1 MAARLTHAALLAL
14 ALSACTPKAEEL
26 DGAPSEPEPGELAGG
41 PPAQQV
47 VLPGVINLTQPM
59 GSQIVPGCERTIAP
73 DYDHPPAMT
82 CLLFLVDE
90 PAGAKPAQEVDSSF
104 LRSMKSAGWN
114 FIRATGAER
123 YFERPKDGAD
133 CADLAAVIV
142 LDETQAAAIVT
153 AAKAN
158 QAPLNSAWQAYAIP
172 AQTRETCGADR
183 MKPQQETAP

>member
-1 MAARLTHAALLAL
+1 MSVRLTRLALLAL

-26 DGAPSEPEPGELAGG
+26 DGAPSEPKSDELAGG

-47 VLPGVINLTQPM
+47 VLPGAINLTQPM
-59 GSQIVPGCERTIAP
+59 GSQIISDCEKIVAP
-73 DYDHPPAMT
+73 DYDKPPAMT

-90 PAGAKPAQEVDSSF
+90 PGGAKPVQEVDSSF

-123 YFERPKDGAD
+123 YFERLKDGTD
-133 CADLAAVIV
+133 CADLAAVTV
-142 LDETQAAAIVT
+142 LDSAQIESVVQ

-158 QAPLNSAWQAYAIP
+158 QAPLNSAWQAYALS

-183 MKPQQETAP
+183 MKP